1 MTDPT
6 VNSSPESRK
15 RPVNSQAAY
24 KPITREDLQQQ
35 EKGFFKDLDTPLA
48 KRSAAILFAGIFF
61 LGRQMYLM
69 APLQVVLLLACV
81 LYRLSPRERMIA
93 AIPVTFAAIR
103 LGTQLG
109 EEFTL
114 SRVSSYPTMLQVQAT
129 GVTWVPLFLSAC
141 LFYTPWKLS
150 RTSRAIFWQ
159 ALVYLLAGLLP
170 LEGIFVISTMLTYAM
185 FFVTAFTLMWD
196 LSADWVSDNLPEA
209 RPLDALPVRS

>member
-6 VNSSPESRK
+6 ANSSPEPQK
-15 RPVNSQAAY
+15 RPVNPQTAY

-35 EKGFFKDLDTPLA
+35 EEGFFKDLDTPLA
-48 KRSAAILFAGIFF
+48 KRSAAILFAAIFF

-69 APLQVVLLLACV
+69 APLQVVVLLACV

-93 AIPVTFAAIR
+93 AIPATFAAIR

-109 EEFTL
+109 EDFTL
-114 SRVSSYPTMLQVQAT
+114 NRVSNYPTMLHAQAT
-129 GVTWVPLFLSAC
+129 GVTWVPLFLAAC

-159 ALVYLLAGLLP
+159 ALVYLMAGLLP
-170 LEGIFVISTMLTYAM
+170 IEGIFVISTMLTYGM
-185 FFVTAFTLMWD
+185 FFVTACTLIWD
-196 LSADWVSDNLPEA
+196 LSAGWLSDNLPEA
-209 RPLDALPVRS
+209 RPLDTLPVRS